1 MDSKNAKNPVI
12 ITEEDFALLK
22 SYINT
27 KDETAENMTLS
38 SELKRAVVVKRE
50 ELPLGTIRI
59 DSTVKVLDI
68 DSSKVLKFKLVM
80 PAHVDVVSKKFSILS
95 IMGGALIGFR
105 KNDEVQWR
113 VPAGMKRF
121 KIIDVINE

>member
-1 MDSKNAKNPVI
+1 MVSTNAKNPVI

-27 KDETAENMTLS
+27 KDETIENMTLS
-38 SELKRAVVVKRE
+38 SELKRAIVVKRE
-50 ELPLGTIRI
+50 ALPLDTVRI
-59 DSTVKVLDI
+59 NSTVKVLDI
-68 DSSKVLKFKLVM
+68 GSSKILKFKLVM
-80 PAHVDVVSKKFSILS
+80 PAHVDVMNNKFSILS

-113 VPAGMKRF
+113 VPAGMKTF
-121 KIIDVINE
+121 KIIEVINE